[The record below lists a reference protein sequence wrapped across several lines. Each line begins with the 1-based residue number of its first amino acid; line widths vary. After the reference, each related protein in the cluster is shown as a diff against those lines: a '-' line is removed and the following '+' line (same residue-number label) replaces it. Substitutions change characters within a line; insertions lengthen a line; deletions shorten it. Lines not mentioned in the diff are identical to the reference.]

1 MMGHPHHHR
10 SPRSLSRRLGSLIY
24 AGQERYNIMLL
35 KMQCWWH
42 RPRISSRSEVLADG
56 RIKKKLRIATPRPL
70 NNFSFWGGAK
80 TPSFPVLLLLILALL
95 MLFVFGEA
103 YVNRK
108 QIFSMTIGKW
118 GAPPGW

>member
-1 MMGHPHHHR
+1 MRR
-10 SPRSLSRRLGSLIY
+10 SHSRHQPRSLSRRLAALIF
-24 AGQERYNIMLL
+24 ACQERYNILL
-35 KMQCWWH
+35 LDIQRWSH